1 MLVFAKEQLVVLAV
15 PKTGTSALSAALA
28 PRASMVLRN
37 PPSIKHVNMRRY
49 QRFLR
54 PLINQSQGNNP
65 EVMAIIR
72 HPIDWLGSWYRYR
85 TRDALL
91 GHENSTANISFD
103 DFVLEYCK
111 GKPAEFAK
119 IGSQNKFV
127 RLNDDNLGVDHLF
140 RYEALNKAV
149 QFLERRLDVEI
160 NLPIRNVSPVL
171 DLQLSPDIKQ
181 RLHEKRGEEFAIW
194 EQAQS

>member
-1 MLVFAKEQLVVLAV
+1 MLVFAKEQLVILAV

-54 PLINQSQGNNP
+54 PLINQSQETGP

-72 HPIDWLGSWYRYR
+72 HPVDWLGSWYRYR

-119 IGSQNKFV
+119 VGSQNKFV

-140 RYEALNKAV
+140 RYESLNKAV
-149 QFLERRLDVEI
+149 QFLEQRLDVEI
-160 NLPIRNVSPVL
+160 DLPMRNVSPVL
-171 DLQLSPDIKQ
+171 DLQLSPDIKDK
-181 RLHEKRGEEFAIW
+181 LHEKRSEEFAIW
-194 EQAQS
+194 ERAQS